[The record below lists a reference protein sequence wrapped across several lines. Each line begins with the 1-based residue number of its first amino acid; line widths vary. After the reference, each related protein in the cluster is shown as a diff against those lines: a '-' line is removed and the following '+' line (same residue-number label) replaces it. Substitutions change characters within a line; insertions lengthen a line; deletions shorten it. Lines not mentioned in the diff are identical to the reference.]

1 MKENEMV
8 FGIRAVIEAIQA
20 DKEVDKI
27 LVKRDLQGDLS
38 KELFEVL
45 RGREIPVQRVPAE
58 RLDRLTRKNHQ
69 GVIAFMSA
77 VTYQSLEDIIP
88 FVYEQGKDPFIVLLD
103 GVTDVRNFGAIAR
116 TCECAGVD
124 TIVIPAKGSV
134 SVNADK
140 DLIHQ
145 VIYNLVDNAV
155 KFTNETGTIDF
166 KVKTDSKKLTFT
178 ITNTGKGIPESELP
192 YVFERFYKVDKSR
205 SANKNST
212 GLGLYIVKTI
222 VKAHGG
228 SITAASR
235 ENQFTVF
242 SVVLPLNN

>member
-205 SANKNST
+205 SANKSST

-235 ENQFTVF
+235 ENQFTAF

>member
-77 VTYQSLEDIIP
+77 VTYQSLKIS
-88 FVYEQGKDPFIVLLD
+88 FLLCMSKEKILSSYCWM
-103 GVTDVRNFGAIAR
+103 GLR
-116 TCECAGVD
+116 TC
-124 TIVIPAKGSV
+124 VISALLPVPASV
-134 SVNADK
+134 R
-140 DLIHQ
+140 
-145 VIYNLVDNAV
+145 
-155 KFTNETGTIDF
+155 
-166 KVKTDSKKLTFT
+166 
-178 ITNTGKGIPESELP
+178 ESM
-192 YVFERFYKVDKSR
+192 R
-205 SANKNST
+205 S
-212 GLGLYIVKTI
+212 
-222 VKAHGG
+222 
-228 SITAASR
+228 
-235 ENQFTVF
+235 
-242 SVVLPLNN
+242 